1 MAQIQ
6 TEVSRTI
13 PATIPTVYAILTDYR
28 NGHRRILPSRYFKSM
43 AVLRGGRGAGTLVRV
58 EMSLFGAR
66 RVFTM
71 MVREP
76 EPGRVLVEVDRDANV
91 TTTFTLEPSR
101 DGRATDVSIA
111 SEMPASRGFKGFLER
126 ILNPILIGHI
136 YRQQLKLLTNYAS
149 KRVGRQSFKE
159 EHSLNQPAPQVEWLG
174 KPLPTEARHN
184 RRTK

>member
-1 MAQIQ
+1 
-6 TEVSRTI
+6 
-13 PATIPTVYAILTDYR
+13 
-28 NGHRRILPSRYFKSM
+28 
-43 AVLRGGRGAGTLVRV
+43 
-58 EMSLFGAR
+58 
-66 RVFTM
+66 M

-149 KRVGRQSFKE
+149 KRVGRQRFKE
-159 EHSLNQPAPQVEWLG
+159 EHSLNQPADREKLLV
-174 KPLPTEARHN
+174 
-184 RRTK
+184 